1 MEKNITNA
9 PEIRPEEI
17 QKKNEAIEQ
26 TPVKEGPT
34 AGEKI
39 GKSAG
44 KVLKEGAKLTGDVA
58 VAGVKAGSGLFGF
71 LAANIKAVAIIAA
84 VTAVATA
91 VGFGV
96 NAMVDV
102 DKIKLMD
109 TATVVTEIKKISEF
123 TTYTYIDELIINE
136 QKIEEKESKGFFGI
150 GKKNSPD
157 YFESEIVM
165 IVSGVTRAGYDFG
178 KITENDLRISGDT
191 ISINLP
197 EVEIFDVIVNP
208 SDTRM
213 FVEEGKWSHEEVTA
227 MQVNCR
233 NQMRQNALERGILMK
248 ADQEGKE
255 KVENLFKA
263 LGFKVVTVVAAPVPK
278 VESVAPE
285 VPEKVEETLTEVS
298 VAQDADTTSVS

>member
-1 MEKNITNA
+1 MSKVMEKNITNA

-157 YFESEIVM
+157 Y
-165 IVSGVTRAGYDFG
+165 
-178 KITENDLRISGDT
+178 
-191 ISINLP
+191 
-197 EVEIFDVIVNP
+197 
-208 SDTRM
+208 
-213 FVEEGKWSHEEVTA
+213 
-227 MQVNCR
+227 
-233 NQMRQNALERGILMK
+233 
-248 ADQEGKE
+248 
-255 KVENLFKA
+255 
-263 LGFKVVTVVAAPVPK
+263 
-278 VESVAPE
+278 
-285 VPEKVEETLTEVS
+285 
-298 VAQDADTTSVS
+298 